1 MTEKVKAALKVGD
14 PFRTSFPYPNIF
26 YLQASKKLDEK
37 AKLDV
42 LELLGQLEGE
52 LQAKDIAIA
61 TLKVNYSVFQQ
72 VPDEKK
78 ISNLQE
84 IRQFFFF
91 LKKFV
96 KLKEDLHCSP
106 RM

>member
-14 PFRTSFPYPNIF
+14 PFRTSFPHPNIF

-61 TLKVNYSVFQQ
+61 TLKVNYSVSKQ

-78 ISNLQE
+78 ISNSQE
-84 IRQFFFF
+84 IIQYFF

-96 KLKEDLHCSP
+96 KLKGDLHCSA